1 MRRVWHTLSSGMD
14 ARTPPDSTRRAGTEV
29 SETGTQISTVVP
41 WPLTVSTEISPL
53 RRAVNSRT
61 MSRPMPR
68 PEMPVGLSAVV
79 IPPRRIRSMASRNP
93 RDSAPPGST
102 TPFFTTARRIAARS
116 IPPPS
121 SRQSNAPRFPRR
133 SMPKWMR
140 PQEGLPAAART
151 AGLSRPWATA
161 LRTSCKMASRMV
173 SSTRASSRMSPPAGG
188 EFGLLAE
195 GDGGVA
201 HGARDGGENGFRRQ
215 QAEAIGAFPGERERA
230 LRFVDFRPETARQ
243 TRDGTGYFLR
253 QQPDSAQAGAIR
265 RVARKLHPL
274 HQLAGQPAGLVQGHG
289 LVLHLPK
296 QYGRFRQAAEDAF
309 YLFDIHARRFER
321 LLGSGPRCRRRS
333 VPGGVVQCRQPGAD
347 LVQQVEHLGRQVLGD
362 GGPGIPKRREDVFH
376 SVGQFRHGRLPDHAR
391 GAL

>member
-121 SRQSNAPRFPRR
+121 SRQRNATRFPRR
-133 SMPKWMR
+133 SMPERML
-140 PQEGLPAAART
+140 PQTGLPAGART
-151 AGLSRPWATA
+151 PGRSRPLVPAKDRHAVPAA
-161 LRTSCKMASRMV
+161 LDAEMNADAGRFAGGGANRGAFEAMGHRVADQLQDGV
-173 SSTRASSRMSPPAGG
+173 AHGQQHAGIEPDVPPAGG

-201 HGARDGGENGFRRQ
+201 HGAREGGENGFRRQ
-215 QAEAIGAFPGERERA
+215 QAEAIGAFPGERDRV
-230 LRFVDFRPETARQ
+230 LRFVDFRPETARH
-243 TRDGTGYFLR
+243 TCDGTGYFLR

-274 HQLAGQPAGLVQGHG
+274 DQLAGQPAGPGQGH
-289 LVLHLPK
+289 
-296 QYGRFRQAAEDAF
+296 
-309 YLFDIHARRFER
+309 
-321 LLGSGPRCRRRS
+321 
-333 VPGGVVQCRQPGAD
+333 
-347 LVQQVEHLGRQVLGD
+347 
-362 GGPGIPKRREDVFH
+362 
-376 SVGQFRHGRLPDHAR
+376 
-391 GAL
+391 